1 MERIAEGGGEMN
13 SSPKPTPCNACGAL
27 AVKTTRDPVTVDFR
41 EGRFIVD
48 GFEYER
54 CDACGEEYY
63 QAGQVDAI
71 HARAAAQARQA
82 RGLLM
87 PDDICQLRLDLG
99 LTQMAL
105 DGALGASPGTVGRW
119 ERGSVVQPAV
129 ADRLMRLL
137 WTHPD
142 LLAEVAQPIAR
153 EARGPYRP
161 RLRKRGSE

>member
-1 MERIAEGGGEMN
+1 MDSR
-13 SSPKPTPCNACGAL
+13 PKPALCLACGAL
-27 AVKTTRDPVTVDFR
+27 AVKNTRDPVTVDFR
-41 EGRFIVD
+41 DGQYVVT

-54 CDACGEEYY
+54 CSACGEEYY
-63 QAGQVDAI
+63 RAGQVDEMR
-71 HARAAAQARQA
+71 ARAAEQARQA

-87 PDDICQLRLDLG
+87 PDDICQLRFDLG

-137 WTHPD
+137 WAHPD
-142 LLAEVAQPIAR
+142 LLAEVAQPVAR

-161 RLRKRGSE
+161 RSGKRDTE